1 MPVRLSGSL
10 DPKTRADFEKAL
22 ADFAANSK
30 QTFFYVA
37 LKQASLLC
45 SDTAAFTPP
54 LAKGGGKGLSISAKK
69 AGEGAVEGDVSKL
82 MVGADNRTFKK
93 QAQKASKRT
102 AVMRDLI
109 MATRMNDMGAF
120 NKTVQAAQLQTLQ
133 TLSPIMRR
141 ILNDP
146 NYERA
151 FGKAQNY
158 LARAHLKPA
167 DKPGFVTDLRS
178 RHDAGKAPFGGRLK
192 PGQRPKGRKAVVET
206 QAAIDAYV
214 KERQRQVGKTKSG
227 WLRSLESLP
236 NIMNKKGNPLNFG
249 GPLRKASWLAA
260 HTSSDGYGSHML
272 DPANLVVTIGNR
284 SGNVNNI
291 ADESG
296 AERLAYGNR
305 VKQMMRDLDQLL
317 RKDVARFNQG

>member
-1 MPVRLSGSL
+1 MPVRLSGRL
-10 DPKTRADFEKAL
+10 EPKTRADFEKAL

-69 AGEGAVEGDVSKL
+69 AGEGAVEGDVSKIML
-82 MVGADNRTFKK
+82 GADTKK
-93 QAQKASKRT
+93 AKQQAKKRT
-102 AVMRDLI
+102 GVMRELVH
-109 MATRMNDMGAF
+109 AVHMNDMGAF

-151 FGKAQNY
+151 FGKARNY
-158 LARAHLKPA
+158 LAKADLKTQNY
-167 DKPGFVTDLRS
+167 KGFVTDLKTW
-178 RHDAGKAPFGGRLK
+178 HDFKKGQFGGRMK
-192 PGQRPKGRKAVVET
+192 PGQRPKGGKAMVET

-260 HTSSDGYGSHML
+260 HTSSDGYGSHQL

-305 VKQMMRDLDQLL
+305 VKQMMRDLDQLM